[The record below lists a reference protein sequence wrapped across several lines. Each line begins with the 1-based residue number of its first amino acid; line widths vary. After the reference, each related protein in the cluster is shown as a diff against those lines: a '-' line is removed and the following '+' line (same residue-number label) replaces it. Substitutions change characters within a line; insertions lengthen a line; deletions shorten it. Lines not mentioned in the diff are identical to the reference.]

1 MIFTTK
7 GRFAVMALVDIALYG
22 EHKPITLSDI
32 ALRQEIDIGYLEQ
45 IFIKLKSASFVKSFR
60 GPGGG
65 YMLAKETKFISMLD
79 IMTAVD
85 ENFKATRCNNITG
98 CMSDKAK
105 CVTHN
110 LWAGVENTVVDYLAT
125 ISLEDVCKKNRKSL
139 GYAYF
144 DCNATA
150 PILPIVQE
158 AMIDIISEPHNPS
171 SLHHYGRSAKSVL
184 DTARSRILDAMSAD
198 HNLYSVIFTS
208 SGTESN
214 NLALRGLEG
223 YKILCSS
230 VEHASV
236 LSMAKDGVIPVDK
249 DGVVDVDM
257 LEKIVSSVQIPFV
270 VSIQAANNETGVV
283 QPIHEISKIVKKYGG
298 TFHTDATQAFAKIPF
313 SIKESDIDMVT
324 ISGHKFGGPQ
334 GVAAL
339 VIRKDLPMHSIM
351 FGGGQEY
358 RYRPGTQNVAGLH
371 GLGIAAATIESTM
384 SAYQDLSNIRD
395 FIQDSIL
402 TISTGSVV
410 FGKEVERLPNTL
422 SITMPNVSSETQVI
436 HFDIHG
442 FAVSAGSACSSGKV
456 ELPRIQMSMG
466 YDEKT
471 SRTAIRVSLGINNTM
486 HEAEA
491 FVKAWKA
498 LYLNSNNSKFAA

>member
-32 ALRQEIDIGYLEQ
+32 AARQEIDIGYLEQ
-45 IFIKLKSASFVKSFR
+45 IFIKLKAANFVQSFR

-65 YMLAKETKFISMLD
+65 YMLAKDAKFISILD
-79 IMTAVD
+79 IMTSVD
-85 ENFKATRCNNITG
+85 ENFKATRCNSITG

-110 LWAGVENTVVDYLAT
+110 LWSGVEGAVVDYLST
-125 ISLEDVCKKNRKSL
+125 ISLEDVCKKNRKSI

-158 AMIDIISEPHNPS
+158 AMIDVISEPHNPS

-184 DTARSRILDAMSAD
+184 DTARTRILDSLDAD
-198 HNLYSVIFTS
+198 PSLYSVIFTS

-223 YKILCSS
+223 YKVLCSS

-236 LSMAKDGVIPVDK
+236 LSLANNGVIPVNK
-249 DGVVDVDM
+249 DGIIDVDM
-257 LEKIVSSVQIPFV
+257 LEKCISSVQIPFV
-270 VSIQAANNETGVV
+270 VSIQAANNETGVI

-339 VIRKDLPMHSIM
+339 VIRKDLPMHAIM

-358 RYRPGTQNVAGLH
+358 RYRPGTQNVAALH
-371 GLGIAAATIESTM
+371 GLGIAAATIESTLA
-384 SAYQDLSNIRD
+384 AYKDLSDIRD
-395 FIQDSIL
+395 YIQNSIL
-402 TISTGSVV
+402 TISPESIV
-410 FGKEVERLPNTL
+410 FGKDADRLPNTL

-436 HFDIHG
+436 HFDING
-442 FAVSAGSACSSGKV
+442 FAVSAGSACSAGRID
-456 ELPRIQMSMG
+456 LPHVQMSMG

-471 SRTAIRVSLGINNTM
+471 SRTAIRISLGINNTM
-486 HEAEA
+486 QEAEA
-491 FVKAWKA
+491 FMKAWKT
-498 LYLNSNNSKFAA
+498 LYSNSNNTKFAA